1 MRLYVQG
8 LPSYRVLSVLLERR
22 LGRPVGRF
30 TLNGW
35 VDELG
40 ERARTPVEVS
50 AELRPPSWGGFLG
63 VDGKAIYIA
72 GEEGSLLVGVDQATH
87 DVVHAVVA
95 EVEGEEAS
103 SAWSERRSPRA
114 ATR

>member
-1 MRLYVQG
+1 
-8 LPSYRVLSVLLERR
+8 
-22 LGRPVGRF
+22 
-30 TLNGW
+30 
-35 VDELG
+35 
-40 ERARTPVEVS
+40 
-50 AELRPPSWGGFLG
+50 